1 MTLYNGV
8 QRSHT
13 ALNYNSKVS
22 LGFPKG
28 HVSRCYWGL
37 TRPRMTMEQT
47 HSEKIVGYIIH
58 RDATLRH

>member
-28 HVSRCYWGL
+28 HVSRC
-37 TRPRMTMEQT
+37 
-47 HSEKIVGYIIH
+47 
-58 RDATLRH
+58 